1 MNKGIAFVI
10 WFVLFM
16 GVISGSFSLISEPS
30 TIANAVG
37 LIALIIIVAISVK
50 TRCLTNLIDN
60 KDDRGEG
67 KEGAAA
73 SGMDK

>member
-30 TIANAVG
+30 TIANVIG

-50 TRCLTNLIDN
+50 TRCLTNLVGN
-60 KDDRGEG
+60 KDDRGESE
-67 KEGAAA
+67 EGAAA
-73 SGMDK
+73 SGVDK

>member
-16 GVISGSFSLISEPS
+16 SAISGSFNLISEPS

-50 TRCLTNLIDN
+50 TRCLTSLIGN